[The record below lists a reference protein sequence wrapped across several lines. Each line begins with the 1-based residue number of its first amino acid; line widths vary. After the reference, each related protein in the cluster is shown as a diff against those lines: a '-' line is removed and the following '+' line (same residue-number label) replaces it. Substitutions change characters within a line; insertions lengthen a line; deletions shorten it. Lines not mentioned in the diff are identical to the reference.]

1 MKTTDN
7 IEKMLTPQCEFKA
20 SADLKDRILE
30 AAAQEEVQAA
40 QDTTKVRKVN
50 FRRWIGSCAAAVAV
64 IAIVLVFRPGT
75 TPMYA
80 ASDLFHSAI
89 EYFTGHPSFVATLDV
104 RTKPKESFSY
114 INMGRR
120 FIKHTMAVDP
130 QTGRWSL
137 EKSGRKAVND
147 GQYIWQWIPEQEYG
161 WKYDGTSVG
170 VIDDFAFL
178 LDPIALLKSE
188 EAIAAS
194 SEGAVAKKSEND
206 NTITLVVTSPAQGEY
221 VDNVGLNT
229 SILESDTRREYTFDK
244 QTGRLMTLEIHAKA
258 YGITRCVVK
267 LTNIEYNTSIP
278 QTLFYVPEDIRWTD
292 NTTEGV
298 KKSVEGLPVDEFAA
312 LSAEETVKK
321 MFEAMNSWDE
331 DVLKLVLRGSDLNA
345 ISKIYRGCTL
355 IECGESFRSG
365 VYTGVYV
372 PCKVKLSNGKEENL
386 VIAMRKDNP
395 WKIWINDGG
404 L

>member
-7 IEKMLTPQCEFKA
+7 IEKMLTPQYEFKA
-20 SADLKDRILE
+20 SAGLKDRILA
-30 AAAQEEVQAA
+30 AAAQEEVQAV
-40 QDTTKVRKVN
+40 QDAPKVGKIN
-50 FRRWIGSCAAAVAV
+50 FRGWISTCAAAVAV
-64 IAIVLVFRPGT
+64 IAMILVFRPGT

-80 ASDLFHSAI
+80 ASDFFHSAI

-104 RTKPKESFSY
+104 RTRSHDNFSY
-114 INMGRR
+114 IDMRRR
-120 FIKHTMAVDP
+120 FIRHTMAVDP

-147 GQYIWQWIPEQEYG
+147 GQYIWQWMPKVEYG
-161 WKYDGTSVG
+161 WKFDSNDVG

-244 QTGRLMTLEIHAKA
+244 QTGRLLTLEIYAKA

-267 LTNIEYNTSIP
+267 LTNIKYNTSIP

-372 PCKVKLSNGKEENL
+372 LCKVKLSNGKEENL

>member
-7 IEKMLTPQCEFKA
+7 IEKILTPQCEFKA
-20 SADLKDRILE
+20 SAGLKDRILE
-30 AAAQEEVQAA
+30 AAAQEEVQAV
-40 QDTTKVRKVN
+40 QDAPKVRKIN
-50 FRRWIGSCAAAVAV
+50 FRGWISTCAAAVAV
-64 IAIVLVFRPGT
+64 IAMILVFRPGT

-89 EYFTGHPSFVATLDV
+89 EYFIGHPSFVATLDV
-104 RTKPKESFSY
+104 RTRSHDNFSY
-114 INMGRR
+114 IDMRRR
-120 FIKHTMAVDP
+120 FIRHTMAVDP

-147 GQYIWQWIPEQEYG
+147 GQYIWQWMPKVEYG
-161 WKYDGTSVG
+161 WKFDSNDVG

-206 NTITLVVTSPAQGEY
+206 NIITLVVTSPAQGEY

-244 QTGRLMTLEIHAKA
+244 QTGRLMTLEIYAKA
-258 YGITRCVVK
+258 YGIRRCVVK

-292 NTTEGV
+292 NTTEGL
-298 KKSVEGLPVDEFAA
+298 KKSVEGLPVDEFAG

-321 MFEAMNSWDE
+321 MFEAMNGWE
-331 DVLKLVLRGSDLNA
+331 ENVLKLVLRGTPTGA
-345 ISKIYRGCTL
+345 ISKTYRGCTL

>member
-20 SADLKDRILE
+20 SAGLRGRILE
-30 AAAQEEVQAA
+30 AAAQSEPQAE
-40 QDTTKVRKVN
+40 QEMPKIRKVN
-50 FRRWIGSCAAAVAV
+50 FRRWISSCAAAVAV
-64 IAIVLVFRPGT
+64 IAMILVFRPGA

-80 ASDLFHSAI
+80 ASDFFRSAI
-89 EYFTGHPSFVATLDV
+89 EYFTGHPSFVATLEV
-104 RTKPKESFSY
+104 RTTPEESFSY
-114 INMGRR
+114 INMARR
-120 FIKHTMAVDP
+120 FIRHTMAVDP

-147 GQYIWQWIPEQEYG
+147 GQYIWQWIPQQEYG
-161 WKYDGTSVG
+161 WKNDGTAVG

-188 EAIAAS
+188 DAIAAS

-206 NTITLVVTSPAQGEY
+206 NTITLVVTSPAQGKY

-244 QTGRLMTLEIHAKA
+244 QTGRLITLEIHAKA

-267 LTNIEYNTSIP
+267 LSNIDYNTSIP

-292 NTTEGV
+292 NTPEGL
-298 KKSVEGLPVDEFAA
+298 KKSVEGLPVDEFAG

-321 MFEAMNSWDE
+321 MFEAMNIWDE
-331 DVLKLVLRGSDLNA
+331 NVLKLVLRGSELNA
-345 ISKIYRGCTL
+345 VSEIYRGCTL
-355 IECGESFRSG
+355 LECGESFRSG
-365 VYTGVYV
+365 VYGGVYV
-372 PCKVKLSNGKEENL
+372 PCKVKRADGGEDNL
-386 VIAMRKDNP
+386 NVAMRNDNP
-395 WKIWINDGG
+395 WKVWINDGG

>member
-7 IEKMLTPQCEFKA
+7 IEKMLTPQCEFKP
-20 SADLKDRILE
+20 SAGLKDRILE
-30 AAAQEEVQAA
+30 TASQAQIQTVHEEP
-40 QDTTKVRKVN
+40 KVRKLN
-50 FRRWIGSCAAAVAV
+50 FHGWISTCAAAVAV
-64 IAIVLVFRPGT
+64 IAILLVFRPGT
-75 TPMYA
+75 PPIYA
-80 ASDLFHSAI
+80 ASDFFHAAI
-89 EYFTGHPSFVATLDV
+89 EYFTGHPSFVANIDV
-104 RTKPKESFSY
+104 RTKPKENFSY
-114 INMGRR
+114 INMSRR
-120 FIKHTMAVDP
+120 FIRHTMAVEP

-161 WKYDGTSVG
+161 WKYDCTAVG

-244 QTGRLMTLEIHAKA
+244 QTGRLLTLEIYAKA

-267 LTNIEYNTSIP
+267 LTDIEYNTSIP

-292 NTTEGV
+292 NTTEGIR
-298 KKSVEGLPVDEFAA
+298 KSVEGLPVDEFAA

-321 MFEAMNSWDE
+321 MFEAMNIWDE
-331 DVLKLVLRGSDLNA
+331 NVLKLVLRGSDLNA
-345 ISKIYRGCTL
+345 VSNIY
-355 IECGESFRSG
+355 CG
-365 VYTGVYV
+365 
-372 PCKVKLSNGKEENL
+372 
-386 VIAMRKDNP
+386 
-395 WKIWINDGG
+395 
-404 L
+404 

>member
-7 IEKMLTPQCEFKA
+7 IEKMLTPQSEFKA
-20 SADLKDRILE
+20 SAGLKDRILE
-30 AAAQEEVQAA
+30 AAAQSEPQAE
-40 QDTTKVRKVN
+40 QEMPKVRKVN
-50 FRRWIGSCAAAVAV
+50 FRRWISSCAAAVAV
-64 IAIVLVFRPGT
+64 IAMILVFRPGT

-80 ASDLFHSAI
+80 ASDFFHSAI
-89 EYFTGHPSFVATLDV
+89 EYFTGHPSFVATLEV
-104 RTKPKESFSY
+104 RTKPEESFSY
-114 INMGRR
+114 INIGCR
-120 FIKHTMAVDP
+120 FIRHTMAVDP

-147 GQYIWQWIPEQEYG
+147 GQYIWQWVPRQEYG
-161 WKYDGTSVG
+161 WKNDGTAVG

-206 NTITLVVTSPAQGEY
+206 NTITLVVTSPAQGKY

-267 LTNIEYNTSIP
+267 LSNIDYNTSIP
-278 QTLFYVPEDIRWTD
+278 QTLFYVPDDIRWTD
-292 NTTEGV
+292 NTTEGL
-298 KKSVEGLPVDEFAA
+298 KKSVEGLPVDEFAG

-321 MFEAMNSWDE
+321 MIEAMNIWDE
-331 DVLKLVLRGSDLNA
+331 NVLKLVLRGSDLNA
-345 ISKIYRGCTL
+345 VSKIYRDCTL

-365 VYTGVYV
+365 VYGGVYV
-372 PCKVKLSNGKEENL
+372 PCKVKLSSGKEENL

-395 WKIWINDGG
+395 WKVWINDGG

>member
-20 SADLKDRILE
+20 SAGLRDRILE
-30 AAAQEEVQAA
+30 AAAQSEPQAE
-40 QDTTKVRKVN
+40 QEMPKIRKVN
-50 FRRWIGSCAAAVAV
+50 FRRWISSCAAAVAV
-64 IAIVLVFRPGT
+64 IAMILVFRPGA

-80 ASDLFHSAI
+80 ASDFFRSAI
-89 EYFTGHPSFVATLDV
+89 EYFTGNPSFVATLEV
-104 RTKPKESFSY
+104 RTTPEESFSY
-114 INMGRR
+114 INMARR
-120 FIKHTMAVDP
+120 FIRHTMAVDP

-147 GQYIWQWIPEQEYG
+147 GQYIWQWIPQQEYG
-161 WKYDGTSVG
+161 WKNDGTAVG

-188 EAIAAS
+188 ETIAAS

-206 NTITLVVTSPAQGEY
+206 NTITLVVTSPAQGKY

-244 QTGRLMTLEIHAKA
+244 QTGRLITLEIHAKA

-267 LTNIEYNTSIP
+267 LSNIDYNTSIP

-292 NTTEGV
+292 NTPEGL
-298 KKSVEGLPVDEFAA
+298 KKSVEGLPVDEFAG

-321 MFEAMNSWDE
+321 MFEAMNIWDE
-331 DVLKLVLRGSDLNA
+331 NVLKLVLRGSDLNA
-345 ISKIYRGCTL
+345 VSEIYRGCTL
-355 IECGESFRSG
+355 LECGESFRSG
-365 VYTGVYV
+365 VYGGVYV
-372 PCKVKLSNGKEENL
+372 PCKVKRADGGEDNL
-386 VIAMRKDNP
+386 NVAMRNDNP
-395 WKIWINDGG
+395 WKVWINDGG